1 MAGKAN
7 PFKHTPGPWV
17 AIKGDTFNPER
28 PWGVSKYLSREAHI
42 EIDGDDKEYPC
53 RTEVIAELTE
63 TENPQEVEHTAYLI
77 AAAPAMYEALLQTR
91 KVIEAIDDYQVF
103 EDLQNVLIAIN
114 KTLAQAKGE

>member
-1 MAGKAN
+1 MTHTT
-7 PFKHTPGPWV
+7 KHTPGPWV

-77 AAAPAMYEALLQTR
+77 AAAPAMYEALH
-91 KVIEAIDDYQVF
+91 EM
-103 EDLQNVLIAIN
+103 EDQLDQFTVKAQEELGLRGALEKIRAA
-114 KTLAQAKGE
+114 LAQAEGRQ

>member
-1 MAGKAN
+1 MNMNNAT
-7 PFKHTPGPWV
+7 HTPGPWI

-63 TENPQEVEHTAYLI
+63 TENPQEVEYTAYLI
-77 AAAPAMYEALLQTR
+77 AAAPAMYEALSELVKYLR
-91 KVIEAIDDYQVF
+91 EEVADEALDTWAPVF
-103 EDLQNVLIAIN
+103 KAAMA
-114 KTLAQAKGE
+114 LAQAEGRQG

>member
-1 MAGKAN
+1 MN
-7 PFKHTPGPWV
+7 NTTKHTPGPWV
-17 AIKGDTFNPER
+17 AIKGDTFNHER

-77 AAAPAMYEALLQTR
+77 AAAPAMYEALQRIKELMDSGD
-91 KVIEAIDDYQVF
+91 IEGKDWVEYGQVV
-103 EDLQNVLIAIN
+103 NA
-114 KTLAQAKGE
+114 LAQAEGR

>member
-1 MAGKAN
+1 MTHTT
-7 PFKHTPGPWV
+7 KHTPGPWI

-63 TENPQEVEHTAYLI
+63 TETPQEVEHTAYLI
-77 AAAPAMYEALLQTR
+77 AAAPALYAALREAEQHLTDLANYGSEGIPEPLLVSVR
-91 KVIEAIDDYQVF
+91 SAI
-103 EDLQNVLIAIN
+103 
-114 KTLAQAKGE
+114 AQAEGKQ

>member
-1 MAGKAN
+1 MTHTT
-7 PFKHTPGPWV
+7 KHTPGPWI

-77 AAAPAMYEALLQTR
+77 AAAPAMYEALQ
-91 KVIEAIDDYQVF
+91 A
-103 EDLQNVLIAIN
+103 
-114 KTLAQAKGE
+114 TLAYFLRSKQTHAPEVQIIRQAIAQAEGRQG